1 MQKPKILEV
10 MNGYSGNNIYIY
22 IYMYEGNSNQKIQR
36 QFSLYLYPQFEIK
49 DKNVEMYGA

>member
-1 MQKPKILEV
+1 MDIRET
-10 MNGYSGNNIYIY
+10 IYIY